1 MHKHA
6 AQTFVGL
13 LTAACAASPIHAD
26 DVLVAEIVNEF
37 IYADFTFGGT
47 DSTTIFVSI
56 WEDPKGDQSNI
67 FNEVFIS
74 RVVTEADIGE
84 LFSADLNDATQ
95 AAQRARLTNGLPDSI
110 WFGADAP
117 AGKSY
122 ESEPESAL
130 FSGQPGPA
138 GLPLTGPDLANYTP
152 TRVELELNELSI
164 TSDSPF
170 VSTVVAGITIR
181 IYAEQE
187 QSVTVDIG
195 GANFWG
201 LPGDPMNE
209 SRVFDLA
216 AELGLP
222 PYTPMTFRAVSTD
235 FNLTT
240 VPPSLGYHAQT
251 EFDFNNDGFRE
262 FAYFRATFEFL
273 TSPVTNAFGGLPTSF
288 FDETFRPFADD
299 GIVRIGFEDHVADD
313 IPNAPDAFIE
323 PGGTA
328 SFIVV
333 TACNQ
338 ADRQVPLGVLDLAD
352 VSRFVGSFVNLL
364 PGGDLAPPFGVY
376 DLNDIALFIQEF
388 TAGCP

>member
-6 AQTFVGL
+6 AQTFVTL
-13 LTAACAASPIHAD
+13 LAAACAASPIYAD
-26 DVLVAEIVNEF
+26 EVLVAEITNEF
-37 IYADFTFGGT
+37 IYSDFTFGGP

-56 WEDPKGDQSNI
+56 WEDPTGDPSNI
-67 FNEVFIS
+67 FNEVFVS
-74 RVVTEADIGE
+74 RVVTEADIGTV
-84 LFSADLNDATQ
+84 FSADLNDPAQ
-95 AAQRARLTNGLPDSI
+95 AAQRARLTNGLPDTI

-130 FSGQPGPA
+130 FTGQPGPA
-138 GLPLTGPDLANYTP
+138 GLPLTGPDLANFTP
-152 TRVELELNELSI
+152 TRVELELNEFSI
-164 TSDSPF
+164 SSDSPF
-170 VSTVVAGITIR
+170 VSTVVGGITIR
-181 IYAEQE
+181 IYAVQE

-209 SRVFDLA
+209 SRVLDLP

-222 PYTPMTFRAVSTD
+222 PNTPITIRAVSTD

-251 EFDFNNDGFRE
+251 EFDFNNDGSWE
-262 FAYFRATFEFL
+262 FAYFIASFEFL
-273 TSPVTNAFGGLPTSF
+273 TSPVTNAFAGLPTSF
-288 FDETFRPFADD
+288 FDEDLRPFAND
-299 GIVRIGFEDHVADD
+299 GIVRIGFVDHVADD
-313 IPNAPDAFIE
+313 IPDAPDAFIE
-323 PGGTA
+323 LGGTA
-328 SFIVV
+328 SFIVI

-338 ADRQVPLGVLDLAD
+338 ADRQIPLGVLDLAD
-352 VSRFVGSFVNLL
+352 VSVFVGSFVNQV
-364 PGGDLAPPFGVY
+364 PGGDLAPPFGIY
-376 DLNDIALFIQEF
+376 DLNDIALFVQEF